1 MKTKTVIAILTV
13 LFIALIAIS
22 FAAVVGVIEIPVK
35 AQIPL
40 ILLIASLALF
50 MAGAGVAVYKKN
62 ISVATAKKWFL
73 GFGIAAFAVMLVDV
87 VLVIF

>member
-22 FAAVVGVIEIPVK
+22 FVAVVGVIEIPEK
-35 AQIPL
+35 AQVPL
-40 ILLIASLALF
+40 ILLMISLSLF
-50 MAGAGVAVYKKN
+50 MVGAGALYKKN
-62 ISVATAKKWFL
+62 ISGVTAKKWFL